1 MTLAVWCRSVIN
13 GWRLQRALLKTF
25 QSLRPVNVALGLP
38 LQRMSDEELDASIV
52 HFSRFAR
59 MFGMPLEDVA
69 MTIET
74 VRTAHSDAQQRQDD
88 PQP

>member
-38 LQRMSDEELDASIV
+38 LHRMSHEELDASIV
-52 HFSRFAR
+52 NFSRFAQLY
-59 MFGMPLEDVA
+59 GMSLEDVTA
-69 MTIET
+69 TIET
-74 VRTAHSDAQQRQDD
+74 VRQAHSHARQGQD
-88 PQP
+88 PER

>member
-13 GWRLQRALLKTF
+13 GWRLQRALLNTY

-38 LQRMSDEELDASIV
+38 LHRVSDEELDASIV

-59 MFGMPLEDVA
+59 MFGMSLEDVA

-74 VRTAHSDAQQRQDD
+74 LRTAHSHAQQRPNNTQS
-88 PQP
+88 